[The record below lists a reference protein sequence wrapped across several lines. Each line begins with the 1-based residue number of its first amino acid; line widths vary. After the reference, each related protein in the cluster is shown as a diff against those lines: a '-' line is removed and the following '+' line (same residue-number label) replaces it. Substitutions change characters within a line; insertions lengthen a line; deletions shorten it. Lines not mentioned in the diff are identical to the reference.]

1 MGTIWFYSTAMNQ
14 ETNNILNRHEED
26 LNRINDQRRLWL
38 YASSVVFVSTI
49 FLIFGWNWLS
59 GLESSELW
67 WFIVSC
73 MLITSI
79 NWWYW
84 TMKVIR
90 IILKYQAIEYELLKD
105 ILNDV
110 AELKASITTLKH
122 RELDKLK

>member
-1 MGTIWFYSTAMNQ
+1 MNQ